1 MFHRGTLSSPHW
13 RRCAGHPNRARQC
26 SREPARQRTD
36 IRPIDVCG
44 NELRITV
51 GGHINPGIGL
61 VIQRVAERQTDEG
74 CAVIDVITGI
84 RRSWHD
90 ATADLRDIVVVLR
103 WTAFHCVIARKGRIR
118 IASHSSNRSR
128 PNARRHA
135 ASEIEMHREP
145 RGLVAVDD
153 LDIGHTTAKV
163 AG

>member
-1 MFHRGTLSSPHW
+1 M
-13 RRCAGHPNRARQC
+13 
-26 SREPARQRTD
+26 SRPRQRTD

-74 CAVIDVITGI
+74 CAIIDVIADVSH
-84 RRSWHD
+84 SWHYG
-90 ATADLRDIVVVLR
+90 AADLRNNVVVLR
-103 WTAFHCVIARKGRIR
+103 RTAFYCVIARKGRIR
-118 IASHSSNRSR
+118 IASHSSNGSR

-153 LDIGHTTAKV
+153 LDIGHATANI
-163 AG
+163 ARQSQIARLY